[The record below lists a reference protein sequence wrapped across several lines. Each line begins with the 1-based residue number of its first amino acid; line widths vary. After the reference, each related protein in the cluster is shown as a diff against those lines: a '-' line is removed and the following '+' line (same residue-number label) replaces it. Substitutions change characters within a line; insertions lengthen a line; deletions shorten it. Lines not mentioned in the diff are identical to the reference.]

1 MSSIHQGSRICA
13 TQNQTVPLFVTGRPK
28 PVAYFAT
35 QTRTLQKGIDTEKL
49 SAALSAAL
57 RILRPGTNA
66 KVKVSKR
73 GDAK

>member
-1 MSSIHQGSRICA
+1 MEIVSSIAPKVKQGA
-13 TQNQTVPLFVTGRPK
+13 TNDVPQQVDI
-28 PVAYFAT
+28 V
-35 QTRTLQKGIDTEKL
+35 KL